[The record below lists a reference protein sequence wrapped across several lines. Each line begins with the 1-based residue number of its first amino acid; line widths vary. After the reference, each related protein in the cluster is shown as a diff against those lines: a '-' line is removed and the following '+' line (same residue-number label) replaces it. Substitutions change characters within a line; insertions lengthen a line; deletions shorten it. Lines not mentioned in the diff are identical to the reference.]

1 MLSDGLDNLQLVD
14 EGGLRTLKARPAFG
28 KYLRE
33 LWKMRHFIVLDARA
47 RSFADGRGTF
57 LGVFWVILNPA
68 IQVALYALVFGVF
81 LKTSRGLDNFIG
93 FLVIGVVYFGFITAG
108 LNAGALLVQRNR
120 GLISSFN
127 FPKAAVAISAT
138 LRGAFDGSVS
148 AVLAVVFAL
157 LFQIDRIPSWTIAL
171 VIPIYVL
178 MQIFIAGTIFVV
190 ARATAFVPDLRSLIS
205 VVTRILFFTSGV
217 FWPVE
222 RFVHHPTLLAILN
235 WNPVHQF
242 LAMIRLSVLDG
253 EVPSLTQWL
262 YLTVWSFG
270 LLAFGLWFFW
280 RAEHKYASIK

>member
-1 MLSDGLDNLQLVD
+1 M
-14 EGGLRTLKARPAFG
+14 
-28 KYLRE
+28 
-33 LWKMRHFIVLDARA
+33 DARA

-57 LGVFWVILNPA
+57 LGVIWVVLNPA

-81 LKTSRGLDNFIG
+81 LKTSRGMDNYVG
-93 FLVIGVVYFGFITAG
+93 FLVIGVVYFGFITTG

-157 LFQIDRIPSWTIAL
+157 LFQIDQMPSWTILL
-171 VIPIYVL
+171 VIPIYLL
-178 MQIFIAGTIFVV
+178 MQIFIAGTIFVI

-217 FWPVE
+217 FWPVQ
-222 RFVHHPTLLAILN
+222 RFVHHPTILAILN

-242 LAMIRLSVLDG
+242 LTMIRLCVLDG
-253 EVPSLTQWL
+253 VVPSLTQWL
-262 YLTVWSFG
+262 YLASWSFG
-270 LLAFGLWFFW
+270 LLAFGLWIFW